1 VPQFITPFSG
11 AAKVAGLVK
20 TNLANAVVSL
30 FQFGFNPSVSTV
42 KSELEGAEATF
53 DDYVTKTIASW
64 TGPVLAP
71 SPGYQINGG
80 LVQWIVVT
88 NVVTNIIGGYWI
100 ENAAGDVI
108 QIVKFD
114 DPGVPMV
121 SVDDAVT
128 IPPVQFFAA
137 LQAAG

>member
-1 VPQFITPFSG
+1 VPQFITPFS
-11 AAKVAGLVK
+11 AAFKTADLLK
-20 TNLANAVVSL
+20 TNLVNAVCHL
-30 FQFGFNPSVSTV
+30 FQFGFNPSVST
-42 KSELEGAEATF
+42 SQAELVAVEATF
-53 DDYVTKTIASW
+53 DDYVTKTIAAW

-71 SPGYQINGG
+71 SPGYQLNGG

-100 ENAAGDVI
+100 ENAAGDVM

-121 SVDDAVT
+121 SVNDAVT
-128 IPPVQFFAA
+128 IPPVQFAAA